1 MCIQFKYEFFMQMQ
15 AQRNTNR
22 HTKKKAIYIYMYCQ
36 VLYIAKTANPKN
48 KMKLLNHLITHLQFL
63 SRIPFEN

>member
-22 HTKKKAIYIYMYCQ
+22 HTKKKAIYIYVLPSTIHCQ
-36 VLYIAKTANPKN
+36 KRKPEEQNETTLTI
-48 KMKLLNHLITHLQFL
+48 
-63 SRIPFEN
+63 